1 MGIRHSV
8 HSTVSVGKRQWLRV
22 VAPPLVVGLAAMAS
36 SPAVARGA
44 LASSERAALGLAFAL
59 SLPHIAAQKSPPRNE
74 SPVVAVKDSPS
85 AGKAE
90 AAGSVPVAQAQ
101 GGNQVP
107 PTGDSGAGSGA
118 THQGGPNG
126 PDDRNLGNGG
136 PTGGTTPAPSGAEG
150 ALQNST
156 EGSGGPAGT
165 SGTYSPG
172 GASGDTSGSGSESN
186 GSNQRSPAP
195 QQ

>member
-1 MGIRHSV
+1 
-8 HSTVSVGKRQWLRV
+8 
-22 VAPPLVVGLAAMAS
+22 
-36 SPAVARGA
+36 
-44 LASSERAALGLAFAL
+44 
-59 SLPHIAAQKSPPRNE
+59 
-74 SPVVAVKDSPS
+74 
-85 AGKAE
+85 
-90 AAGSVPVAQAQ
+90 VAQAE
-101 GGNQVP
+101 GGNVP

-156 EGSGGPAGT
+156 EGSGGPAGS
-165 SGTYSPG
+165 SGVYGPGGNESGQG
-172 GASGDTSGSGSESN
+172 GASGDKSGSGSESN
-186 GSNQRSPAP
+186 SSNQRSPAP